1 MPRALKLVD
10 DNVQT
15 YHLRQDNLEK
25 YLRTLFGDKEFSVKV
40 IVRSLAAARGERA
53 EVEFVYRDV
62 GSGKTD

>member
-40 IVRSLAAARGERA
+40 IVRSLAARGERA